1 MKIDA
6 LGDSA
11 LIINLADEISH
22 SSALL
27 ARVLSAAATIEGAKL
42 PGVVDVTSSYES
54 VAVFFDLPQ
63 VERDIEDKIGAL
75 IASAGV
81 RVSGKKRRVQIPVC
95 YDEEFALDL
104 DRVANHTSL
113 APDAIVAL
121 HSSAEYTV
129 ACIGFMPGFPFLA
142 GLPQPLHVPRLESP
156 RTKVLAGSVAIANA
170 QAGVYPLESPGGWNV
185 LGRTPLQLFRVNESP
200 PTLLRPGDCVQF
212 RRITRAQFDVF
223 EQ

>member
-11 LIINLADEISH
+11 LIINLADEISD
-22 SSALL
+22 SSGLL
-27 ARVLSAAATIEGAKL
+27 ARVLSAAATIERAKL

-63 VERDIEDKIGAL
+63 VEPDIEDKIRVL

-113 APDAIVAL
+113 TPDAIVRL

-142 GLPQPLHVPRLESP
+142 GLPQQLRVPRLESP
-156 RTKVLAGSVAIANA
+156 RTKVSAGSVAIANA

-185 LGRTPLQLFRVNESP
+185 LGRTPLQLFRVNENP

>member
-11 LIINLADEISH
+11 LIISVADEMSD
-22 SSALL
+22 SGGLL
-27 ARVLSAAATIEGAKL
+27 SRVLSAAATIEGAKL

-54 VAVFFDLPQ
+54 VAVFFDLTQ
-63 VERDIEDKIGAL
+63 VESDIEDKIRAL
-75 IASAGV
+75 ITSAGV
-81 RVSGKKRRVQIPVC
+81 RVFRKKRRVAIPVC

-104 DRVANHTSL
+104 KRVANHTSL
-113 APDAIVAL
+113 TPDAIVAL

-142 GLPQPLHVPRLESP
+142 GLPEQLRVPRLESP
-156 RTKVLAGSVAIANA
+156 RTKVSAGSVAIANA

-200 PTLLRPGDCVQF
+200 PTLLQPGDRIRF
-212 RRITRAQFDVF
+212 RRITREEF
-223 EQ
+223 EACEK